1 MEPLV
6 AVKNLDIAF
15 LQQGVKT
22 HVVKDI
28 SFDIFPQEV
37 LAIVGESGSGKSV
50 TALSIMRLLPPPP
63 YCTIMGAITYGQ
75 LDVLK
80 LTEKQLRKIRGAG
93 VAYIFQEP
101 STSFN
106 PVFTIGYQ
114 VVEAIKLHL
123 VDVDDVKAYAIQLL
137 CKVGLDGQQCYGAY
151 PHELSGGMQQ
161 RAMIA
166 MALACKPRILIADEP
181 TTALDM
187 TIQKQIIELL
197 KHLQRTEKLTI
208 VLITHNFGIVKHFAQ
223 RVIVMF
229 RGKIVEQGLSEQI
242 VMHPQHPYTQALIAC
257 IPTIGQRKE
266 RLKTID
272 YSAF

>member
-1 MEPLV
+1 MEPLI
-6 AVKNLDIAF
+6 AVKNLNIAF
-15 LQQGVKT
+15 LQQGVET

-28 SFDIFPQEV
+28 SFDVCPQEV

-63 YCTIMGAITYGQ
+63 YCTLRGEITYGQ

-114 VVEAIKLHL
+114 IAEAIRLHL
-123 VDVDDVKAYAIQLL
+123 ADVDDVKAYAIQLL
-137 CKVGLDGQQCYGAY
+137 RKVGLEGQHYEAY
-151 PHELSGGMQQ
+151 PHMLSGGMQQ

-166 MALACKPRILIADEP
+166 MALACHPRVLIADEP
-181 TTALDM
+181 TTALDV

-197 KHLQRTEKLTI
+197 KNLQRTENLTI
-208 VLITHNFGIVKHFAQ
+208 VLITHNFGIVRHFAQ
-223 RVIVMF
+223 RVLVMF
-229 RGKIVEQGLSEQI
+229 QGKIVEKGLSEQI
-242 VMHPQHPYTQALIAC
+242 VTHPRHPYTQALIAC

-266 RLKTID
+266 RLQIID

>member
-1 MEPLV
+1 MEPLI

-15 LQQGVKT
+15 LQQEVRT
-22 HVVKDI
+22 RVVKDV

-63 YCTIMGAITYGQ
+63 YCTLGGEITYGQ
-75 LDVLK
+75 LNVLK
-80 LTEKQLRKIRGAG
+80 LTEKQLRKIRGSG
-93 VAYIFQEP
+93 VAYVFQEP

-114 VVEAIKLHL
+114 ISEAIRLHL
-123 VDVDDVKAYAIQLL
+123 TDVKDVKAYAIQLL
-137 CKVGLDGQQCYGAY
+137 YKVGLEGQRCYEAY

-166 MALACKPRILIADEP
+166 MALACHPRVLIADEP
-181 TTALDM
+181 TTALDV

-197 KHLQRTEKLTI
+197 KDLQRTEKLTI
-208 VLITHNFGIVKHFAQ
+208 VLITHNFGIVRDFAQ

-229 RGKIVEQGLSEQI
+229 QGQIVEQGLSEQI
-242 VMHPQHPYTQALIAC
+242 ITHPQHPYTQALIAC
-257 IPTIGQRKE
+257 IPTLGQRKE